1 MQERIGIF
9 GGTFDPV
16 HFGHLRPALELKR
29 QLRLSSVRLLPCH
42 RPSHRDTP
50 GATTRQRI
58 DMLSLAIDG
67 CDGLVIDTRE
77 SERDAPSYTVDT
89 LLSFR
94 QESPNASLLFFM
106 GMDAFA
112 GFTGWHRWE
121 TILELAHLVVIERPG
136 SEVSGAEERLLMQ
149 RQAQNVSSLT
159 DTAGS
164 IIVQSV
170 SQSDISAT
178 RIRTLVS
185 QGEDIRFLLPEAV
198 REYILDHR
206 LYRDGKDPTAH

>member
-1 MQERIGIF
+1 MQERTGIF

-29 QLRLSSVRLLPCH
+29 QLSLSSVRLLPCH
-42 RPSHRDTP
+42 RPSHRGTP
-50 GATTRQRI
+50 GATTAQRI
-58 DMLSLAIDG
+58 EMLSLAIEG
-67 CDGLVIDTRE
+67 CEGLVIDTRE
-77 SERDAPSYTVDT
+77 SERDAPSYTFDT
-89 LLSFR
+89 LSSFR
-94 QESPNASLLFFM
+94 EESPDASLLFFM

-121 TILELAHLVVIERPG
+121 DILNLAHLVVIERPG
-136 SEVSGAEERLLMQ
+136 SQVSGAEERLLMQ
-149 RQAQNVSSLT
+149 RQAPNVSSLT

-178 RIRTLVS
+178 RIRSLVHD
-185 QGEDIRFLLPEAV
+185 GDDIRYLVPETV
-198 REYILDHR
+198 RDYILDNG
-206 LYRDGKDPTAH
+206 LYRDR